1 MKKWYTDNI
10 DKIIIVVA
18 VVYLITLAAA
28 MVWVVMQ

>member
-18 VVYLITLAAA
+18 VVYLIALAAT

>member
-18 VVYLITLAAA
+18 VGYLIVLAAT

>member
-18 VVYLITLAAA
+18 VVYLIVLAAT